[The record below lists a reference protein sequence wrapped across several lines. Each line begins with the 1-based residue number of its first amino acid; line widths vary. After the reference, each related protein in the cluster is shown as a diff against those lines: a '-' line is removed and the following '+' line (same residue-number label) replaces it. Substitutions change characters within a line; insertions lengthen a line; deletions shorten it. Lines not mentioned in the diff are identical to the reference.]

1 MDETTLQR
9 LRVAQRIHDLLLHEF
24 GEAVDVSLL
33 LGPPEYARAVMSLC
47 RSCGST
53 ELVRLAE
60 EFVRATDAVA
70 RLQRQ
75 ALVDHARPIA
85 PPVAAEPHSP
95 STGGSSPSRP
105 INSSSVA

>member
-1 MDETTLQR
+1 MEETTQQR
-9 LRVAQRIHDLLLHEF
+9 LRVAQRIHDLLLLEL
-24 GEAVDVSLL
+24 GEAVEVGLL
-33 LGPPEYARAVMSLC
+33 LGPPEYARAVLSLC

-75 ALVDHARPIA
+75 ARSDRSCSDWRVPSAGEWPGA
-85 PPVAAEPHSP
+85 CPPPSPPAA
-95 STGGSSPSRP
+95 
-105 INSSSVA
+105 